1 MKKTTTLT
9 INEDL
14 SNLQYSLIR
23 DYNYPQWFQD
33 VQYNGKTLSDNER
46 KNMIIV
52 IDETVDQFSKGLPL
66 LQNELNAIIGQHDQL
81 HELERTVTT
90 ILQFVLITMI
100 DNMVAGKYFLLANRD
115 YDRRFMRG
123 KLMVILNEGF
133 KRLYGFNEKTRKKS
147 EWEQLSS
154 HIEQLPNELKHQYQV
169 LSQLLDKHSK
179 SSTWWQNERN
189 LETHLDTEKLF
200 ISRQEEIIESKVM
213 MDSLKLFET
222 LFAVNHFL
230 SNIHAY
236 ILNVYIYK
244 YYRGEL
250 KNE

>member
-1 MKKTTTLT
+1 MRSTTALT
-9 INEDL
+9 SNEDL

-23 DYNYPQWFQD
+23 DYNYPKWFQE
-33 VQYNGKTLSDNER
+33 VQYNGKTLSDKER
-46 KNMIIV
+46 RDTIIM

-66 LQNELNAIIGQHDQL
+66 LQNELNAIIGQHDQF
-81 HELERTVTT
+81 HELERTVTS

-100 DNMVAGKYFLLANRD
+100 DNMVAGKFFLIADRD

-133 KRLYGFNEKTRKKS
+133 KRLYGFKEKTRKKS
-147 EWEQLSS
+147 EWERLSS
-154 HIEQLPNELKHQYQV
+154 YMEQLPEILKQQYQV

-179 SSTWWQNERN
+179 SSTWWQDVRN
-189 LETHLDTEKLF
+189 LETHLDTEKLYA
-200 ISRQEEIIESKVM
+200 SRQEEVIESKVM

-230 SNIHAY
+230 SNVHAY
-236 ILNVYIYK
+236 ILNVYLDK

-250 KNE
+250 KDE